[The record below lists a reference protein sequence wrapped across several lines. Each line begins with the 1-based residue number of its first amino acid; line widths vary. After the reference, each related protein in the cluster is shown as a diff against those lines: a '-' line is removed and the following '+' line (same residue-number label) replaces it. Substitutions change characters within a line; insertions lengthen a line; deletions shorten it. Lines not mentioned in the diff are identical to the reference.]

1 MDIIALRLHTNHSV
15 AAPRGSVM
23 FVRGGTV
30 AFQTRRSDVLLDANH
45 ALLVPATAEPAAI
58 TANGGPAWLTFICE
72 PGIDFGAQP
81 SVRLIESAVFLQ
93 HFYITLNRRDPRA
106 LASIAPIVHAL
117 LTAAPEKP
125 STSSAHSPSYGRL
138 MQTFVNAAL
147 ARPFSL
153 LEVARASALS
163 PFTASRAFHREAGLS
178 LRIYVR
184 RLRLRTAL
192 ARIAA
197 RDDLSQVAL
206 QLGFFD
212 HAHFTKAFR
221 AEFGIAP
228 SQWRDVVVAA
238 LGTAA

>member
-1 MDIIALRLHTNHSV
+1 MDIIAFRLYTNHSV
-15 AAPRGSVM
+15 AVPRGSVM

-30 AFQTRRSDVLLDANH
+30 AWQTRSSDVLLDANH
-45 ALLVPATAEPAAI
+45 ALLVPACADPAAI
-58 TANGGPAWLTFICE
+58 TASGGSASVTFICE
-72 PGIDFGAQP
+72 PSIDYGEQP
-81 SVRLIESAVFLQ
+81 SLRLIDSATFLQ
-93 HFYITLNRRDPRA
+93 HFYITLNRCDA
-106 LASIAPIVHAL
+106 EVLASVAPIVRGL
-117 LTAAPEKP
+117 LSNASEKP
-125 STSSAHSPSYGRL
+125 ATLSAHSPSYGRL
-138 MQTFVNAAL
+138 MQTHVNATL

-153 LEVARASALS
+153 VNVARDCALS
-163 PFTASRAFHREAGLS
+163 PFTASRVFHRESGLP
-178 LRIYVR
+178 LRVYVR

-197 RDDLSQVAL
+197 RHDLSQVAL